1 MTIKPGD
8 LNIADMWEALSD
20 IFAAD
25 PALMHRA
32 IDGSGIDW
40 TWADF
45 ERDASRLAG
54 HLVSS
59 GLGPDSKVAFYLH
72 NGPEYLIG
80 TFAAFKIRGVPVNVN
95 YRYEQSELR
104 YLLTNSDAEAVLCN
118 ADLLPR
124 VHSLLDEVSALRTVI
139 VVDDLAQP
147 AESIY
152 YSHDRVNIVSWA
164 TALDA
169 APADRRTDRTG
180 DDLWFLYTGGTTG
193 MPKGVMWPHRSLLIS
208 WKGSF
213 KVLGLEL
220 PSTIDE
226 LIEGMRTQ
234 PIEARQRILPAA
246 PLMHGT
252 SAMTAMSALCAG
264 GSVVTL
270 TNRSFDG
277 DALWREIES
286 RRVTHATI
294 VGDAFAKPMLAAFD
308 AATEACTSP
317 DIASLKVIYS
327 SGTMWSAPVKDA
339 LLERADLVLADLV
352 GSSEGVGFASSVA
365 KRNRNI
371 GTARFRLGEFAQVI
385 RPDGEP
391 VEPGSGEVG
400 VLAVGGPIPVGYYKD
415 PEKTAAT
422 FQRIGDRVWSIPG
435 DHATVESDGTIRLLG
450 RGSVC
455 INTGGEKVFPEE
467 VEEVAKTHSA
477 VKDCNVVG
485 LPDEK
490 WGQAI
495 CAVVELESGASL
507 SSDDLRAHIRAELAG
522 YKVPKSVVF
531 VDRLQR
537 SPNGKSD
544 YRWAQ
549 SVAESQVV

>member
-1 MTIKPGD
+1 MATKPGD

-124 VHSLLDEVSALRTVI
+124 VHSLLDELSALRTVI

-277 DALWREIES
+277 DAL
-286 RRVTHATI
+286 
-294 VGDAFAKPMLAAFD
+294 
-308 AATEACTSP
+308 
-317 DIASLKVIYS
+317 
-327 SGTMWSAPVKDA
+327 
-339 LLERADLVLADLV
+339 
-352 GSSEGVGFASSVA
+352 
-365 KRNRNI
+365 
-371 GTARFRLGEFAQVI
+371 
-385 RPDGEP
+385 
-391 VEPGSGEVG
+391 
-400 VLAVGGPIPVGYYKD
+400 
-415 PEKTAAT
+415 
-422 FQRIGDRVWSIPG
+422 
-435 DHATVESDGTIRLLG
+435 
-450 RGSVC
+450 
-455 INTGGEKVFPEE
+455 GEKSKP
-467 VEEVAKTHSA
+467 AAS
-477 VKDCNVVG
+477 
-485 LPDEK
+485 PMPRS
-490 WGQAI
+490 WGM
-495 CAVVELESGASL
+495 
-507 SSDDLRAHIRAELAG
+507 
-522 YKVPKSVVF
+522 
-531 VDRLQR
+531 R
-537 SPNGKSD
+537 SPNRCSRHSMPRARRARARTSHRLRSSTRPGPCGRRRS
-544 YRWAQ
+544 RMPFSNGQTLCSPIW
-549 SVAESQVV
+549 SVRPKASGLRRRSPNETATSEPPGFGSASSLR

>member
-104 YLLTNSDAEAVLCN
+104 YLLTNSDAEVVLCN

-124 VHSLLDEVSALRTVI
+124 VHSLLDELSALRTVI

-252 SAMTAMSALCAG
+252 SAMTAMSAL
-264 GSVVTL
+264 
-270 TNRSFDG
+270 
-277 DALWREIES
+277 
-286 RRVTHATI
+286 
-294 VGDAFAKPMLAAFD
+294 FAKPMLAAFD
-308 AATEACTSP
+308 AATEAGTSP
-317 DIASLKVIYS
+317 DISSLKVIYS